1 MGGATHYE
9 TANPSGSSHVI
20 SAYQRHG
27 SRRALPREQ
36 YSVRLTN
43 CAFSG
48 DTLAFETVVLMRP
61 KSRLL
66 RVWLILGLILLAA
79 CAAWAQSPNL
89 QTLLRSGQAALD
101 SDDYAR
107 AATAF
112 ERARQ
117 VAPDNLQANRGLV
130 VSYLQLGR
138 LNEATQ
144 LGKEAAIR
152 WPRDAQLQHWLG
164 LAYFKAG
171 EVPAAQAALQTSE
184 ALDGTRADI
193 HFDLAL
199 VLLQQNQSGPAADEL
214 EKAVKLQPSL
224 AMAHLLLGRA
234 YQNTNR
240 TMQAVEQFQTALR
253 ADPNAPLGHYHLAFA
268 YASLGRNAEA
278 IAEYEKELARS
289 PDNPQVLYQLGHCLL
304 ETGKLEEAIG
314 FLKKAAE
321 IDPSNASFA
330 YDLGKALLLAGHGD
344 AAVAE
349 LQRAIT
355 LKPSD
360 PSPHYQLARA
370 LEKIGKTDQAHQELQ
385 RFAELKK
392 AQPETGGMAAGRTQ

>member
-1 MGGATHYE
+1 
-9 TANPSGSSHVI
+9 
-20 SAYQRHG
+20 
-27 SRRALPREQ
+27 
-36 YSVRLTN
+36 
-43 CAFSG
+43 
-48 DTLAFETVVLMRP
+48 MRP
-61 KSRLL
+61 KSWLL
-66 RVWLILGLILLAA
+66 KVWLILGLILLAA

-117 VAPDNLQANRGLV
+117 AAPDNLQANRGLV

-171 EVPAAQAALQTSE
+171 EIPAAQAALQTSE

-253 ADPNAPLGHYHLAFA
+253 ADPNALLGHYHLAFA
-268 YASLGRNAEA
+268 YASLGGTRRPSPNTKKNSRVRRTILRCSTSLV
-278 IAEYEKELARS
+278 IACWRPERWRRRS
-289 PDNPQVLYQLGHCLL
+289 ASWKRRL
-304 ETGKLEEAIG
+304 
-314 FLKKAAE
+314 E
-321 IDPSNASFA
+321 IDPRMQ
-330 YDLGKALLLAGHGD
+330 
-344 AAVAE
+344 V
-349 LQRAIT
+349 
-355 LKPSD
+355 
-360 PSPHYQLARA
+360 SPTTSVKLCFW
-370 LEKIGKTDQAHQELQ
+370 QA
-385 RFAELKK
+385 
-392 AQPETGGMAAGRTQ
+392 MAMPL